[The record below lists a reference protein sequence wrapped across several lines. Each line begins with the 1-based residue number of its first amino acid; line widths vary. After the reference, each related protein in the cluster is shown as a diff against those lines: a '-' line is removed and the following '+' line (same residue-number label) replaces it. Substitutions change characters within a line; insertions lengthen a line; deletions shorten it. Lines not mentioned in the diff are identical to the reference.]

1 MELLPS
7 FLGVESTHL
16 ALTLPVFW
24 EGLFFLF
31 RMAGREGDGKGNFCR
46 NMPGFQS
53 QKNFSQ
59 GIVVKRAS
67 GSRNDD
73 FINVLM
79 ILSSSNDDSIA
90 PG

>member
-1 MELLPS
+1 
-7 FLGVESTHL
+7 
-16 ALTLPVFW
+16 
-24 EGLFFLF
+24 
-31 RMAGREGDGKGNFCR
+31 MAEREGDGKDNFCK

-53 QKNFSQ
+53 QKKFSQ

-79 ILSSSNDDSIA
+79 ISSSSNDDSIV